1 MSDLEKNSAATYSEE
16 QIDLFKKWVEHFGAV
31 DAKELDLGMQMAIH
45 EMVLDGLTPSDP
57 GQGRPAT
64 SVG

>member
-1 MSDLEKNSAATYSEE
+1 MSDLEKNCAATYSEE

-45 EMVLDGLTPSDP
+45 EMVLDGLTPSTP
-57 GQGRPAT
+57 G
-64 SVG
+64 